1 MDTIET
7 TEPYLSVVV
16 ASRND
21 THGGDPLARLQTLVN
36 TLSAQCARYGLEAEL
51 IVVDWNPPS
60 DRPRL
65 GEVIRRPSACGLTL
79 RFVEVPHDVH
89 ATLPMSERLPLFQM
103 IAKNVGIR
111 RARGR
116 FVLSTNIDIILS
128 SELVELLSRRE
139 LDPARMYRVDR
150 HDVESTVPV
159 EAPLDEQIEFCVG
172 HQLRVHG
179 QDGTYPVAPN
189 GCPIRVAED
198 VADGQTVTLGAGWHV
213 REGDAQSG
221 WYRWAT
227 PNAQLRIDRSATQ
240 WQTDT
245 VLELELEPNP
255 YQHASW
261 CDITITESET
271 LLACR
276 RVSSERSAVTR
287 FCVAL
292 ADGVPSHDITLQVG
306 ASSDGRAFLP
316 LYEGRRGLE
325 YRLRAARL
333 RRLPLAAARAHSFSS
348 RGPLQ
353 AHADGPYQFA
363 VVGVGGTG
371 LCVLDDEDGVERPS
385 ETTEVLEG
393 EGRVA
398 ITEVMLRAGDVF
410 WLRTT
415 GAVPAAL
422 TGSVS
427 PSALAP
433 VTEGIGARIRRATM
447 RMRRAVRRSQ
457 RRVRAAAAP
466 HLHAWVN
473 RVDSSPVEPPRPS
486 LDDLSGT
493 TDEMTSLRDFLR
505 NHRAPLLHQNAC
517 GDFQLMA
524 RECWFD
530 LRGFAEFPTYSM
542 SLDGLLSMTAAHAG
556 VVEEVLPMP
565 CCIFHLEHEK
575 GSGWTPEGES
585 LLRKRLADR
594 GVTWVDHR
602 VVRVWG
608 AYMTWLKRPMI
619 FNGAD
624 WGFGHVT
631 LPER

>member
-1 MDTIET
+1 M
-7 TEPYLSVVV
+7 

-36 TLSAQCARYGLEAEL
+36 TLSAQCARYALDAEL

-65 GEVIRRPSACGLTL
+65 GEVIRRPSACGLTV
-79 RFVEVPHDVH
+79 RFVEVPHQVH

-128 SELVELLSRRE
+128 SELVERLSRRD
-139 LDPARMYRVDR
+139 LDPAKMYRVDR
-150 HDVESTVPV
+150 HDVESAVPV
-159 EAPLDEQIEFCVG
+159 EAPLDEQIAFCAG

-179 QDGTYPVAPN
+179 RDGTYPVAPA

-198 VADGQTVTLGAGWHV
+198 VADGETVTLGDGWHV

-227 PNAQLRIDRSATQ
+227 PSARLRVDRAAAQWR
-240 WQTDT
+240 TDT

-255 YQHASW
+255 YQPASW
-261 CDITITESET
+261 CTITIADGENV
-271 LLACR
+271 LAHR
-276 RVSSERSAVTR
+276 RMSSEGSAVTR
-287 FCVAL
+287 FCLAL
-292 ADGVPSHDITLQVG
+292 PDGALSHDITLKLG
-306 ASSDGRAFLP
+306 SSSNGRAFLP
-316 LYEGRRGLE
+316 LYEGRSGLD

-333 RRLPLAAARAHSFSS
+333 RRVPLAAARAHSFGSL
-348 RGPLQ
+348 GPLQ
-353 AHADGPYQFA
+353 AHEDGTYWFA
-363 VVGVGGTG
+363 VQGDGDAAR
-371 LCVLDDEDGVERPS
+371 LRILDDEDGLEQPS
-385 ETTEVLEG
+385 ETIEVHDGAVRLALTEV
-393 EGRVA
+393 
-398 ITEVMLRAGDVF
+398 TLRAGDMF
-410 WLRTT
+410 WLRTA
-415 GAVPAAL
+415 GASPTTL
-422 TGSVS
+422 TGSAS

-433 VTEGIGARIRRATM
+433 DSEGIAARVRRGAM
-447 RMRRAVRRSQ
+447 RLRRAVQKSRR
-457 RRVRAAAAP
+457 RIRAAAVS
-466 HLHAWVN
+466 HLHARST
-473 RVDSSPVEPPRPS
+473 RVDASRVETPRPS
-486 LDDLSGT
+486 PDDLSGT
-493 TDEMTSLRDFLR
+493 TEEMTALRDFLR
-505 NHRAPLLHQNAC
+505 NNRAPLLHQNAC

-524 RECWFD
+524 RERWFD

-556 VVEEVLPMP
+556 VLEEVLPMP
-565 CCIFHLEHEK
+565 CCIYHLEHEK

-602 VVRVWG
+602 MVRVWG
-608 AYMTWLKRPMI
+608 AYMTWLQRPMI
-619 FNGAD
+619 FNGDD
-624 WGFGHVT
+624 WGFGHTT